1 MTTQI
6 SQSIITRNITIKTHK
21 CNIYP
26 IRVGILDLVWAK
38 PNIWCVN
45 LNTSGLNNN
54 TKTIPV

>member
-6 SQSIITRNITIKTHK
+6 FQSIITRNIATKTHK

-26 IRVGILDLVWAK
+26 IRVGIPDLVWTK
-38 PNIWCVN
+38 PNIWCVK
-45 LNTSGLNNN
+45 LNASGLNNN